1 MFASLILLTGGG
13 LYETLTDIK
22 PDVIIHCAGN
32 TGIQSSV
39 EYPAYDFTSSVTLS
53 HNLMF
58 SLHKLN
64 LTHTRFIFLSSAGV
78 YGSPKTLPISE
89 DSPLS
94 PLSPYALHKTMCEQM
109 CMYFAANYGMDVKI
123 ARIFSAYGAGLKR
136 QIFWDMFRKY
146 RKTGRLDLF
155 GTGQES
161 RDYIHVDDVAQA
173 LYLLAVKDFGAII
186 CNVANGQEIT
196 IRRAAELFADC
207 AGLSRDNIHFNG
219 VIREGDPLNWCADI
233 TRLNSLGYKKTVE
246 LEDGLRDYFTWAS
259 SLQQHSTKI

>member
-13 LYETLTDIK
+13 LYEILTDIK

-173 LYLLAVKDFGAII
+173 LYRY
-186 CNVANGQEIT
+186 
-196 IRRAAELFADC
+196 RRLIK
-207 AGLSRDNIHFNG
+207 S
-219 VIREGDPLNWCADI
+219 
-233 TRLNSLGYKKTVE
+233 
-246 LEDGLRDYFTWAS
+246 
-259 SLQQHSTKI
+259 